1 MIATSIL
8 PVMVAANAVAN
19 SNKGVGSETE
29 FSNRDYLIMFLTAL
43 WTIIVP
49 TIACCLTDN
58 IGILVGSFIVG
69 LLPDL
74 VVLAIILQ
82 KT

>member
-19 SNKGVGSETE
+19 SNRVGVSETE
-29 FSNRDYLIMFLTAL
+29 FSNRDYLITFFTAL

-49 TIACCLTDN
+49 TIACCLTDD
-58 IGILVGSFIVG
+58 IWILIGSFIVG
-69 LLPDL
+69 FLPDL
-74 VVLAIILQ
+74 VVLAIILH